1 MFARDFEHPPVASP
15 TFADHIRSLTMA
27 DPQSPE
33 EAIRANVIMF
43 SGSKDEQTSADVFDI
58 SSFDLPSD
66 AGPGGAGG
74 ACTNSLLSM

>member
-1 MFARDFEHPPVASP
+1 MSNN
-15 TFADHIRSLTMA
+15 
-27 DPQSPE
+27 DPKTVE
-33 EAIRANVIMF
+33 EAIKANVIMF
-43 SGSKDEQTSADVFDI
+43 SGSKDDQTSADVFDI